1 MALEDMTKT
10 TFVTEWGIDCYT
22 VMPSGLKNAGA
33 TFQKMATTLLHDMM
47 HKEVEVYLDDMIV
60 KSKTI
65 EEHAANLQKFF
76 ERIRDYKLRLNLQK
90 CTFGVTIGKLLG
102 HLVSSRGIKVDL
114 TKIKAIL
121 DMPPTK
127 TEKEVQGFLGKL
139 QYISRFISCLTSKYE
154 PIFKLLKKGEPK
166 EWNDD
171 CQKTFETIQEYLTNP
186 PVLKQLN
193 LVDRFYCTCL
203 S

>member
-33 TFQKMATTLLHDMM
+33 TYQKMATTLLHDMM

-102 HLVSSRGIKVDL
+102 HLGSSRGIKVDL

-139 QYISRFISCLTSKYE
+139 QYISRFISCLTSKCE